1 MCDVASSCEHEKLP
15 KGGIFPWIDLQHLWS
30 FWIWDARSRVKASR
44 GRFDVMKSL
53 EKLRSPKSLNQYCCV
68 SLHVFLIFFIF
79 SVLHGSKAW
88 SWKKEIYLRHR
99 QKHSEARHFS
109 FMEEDGGNM
118 FDWFVFNCWKT
129 LKTCKNV
136 LVVTMVSIDQQSV
149 VKIVTFC
156 ATADGGVPDVVWV
169 KSMALSRYR
178 LVTGFV
184 ELGPEFDY
192 FQRRW

>member
-1 MCDVASSCEHEKLP
+1 
-15 KGGIFPWIDLQHLWS
+15 
-30 FWIWDARSRVKASR
+30 
-44 GRFDVMKSL
+44 
-53 EKLRSPKSLNQYCCV
+53 
-68 SLHVFLIFFIF
+68 
-79 SVLHGSKAW
+79 
-88 SWKKEIYLRHR
+88 
-99 QKHSEARHFS
+99 
-109 FMEEDGGNM
+109 
-118 FDWFVFNCWKT
+118 
-129 LKTCKNV
+129 
-136 LVVTMVSIDQQSV
+136 MVSIDQQSV